1 MEKFDN
7 IEDFKKTLLML
18 YKQEEALKRG
28 VSYWDTT
35 TSNMDG
41 TFFGEQFDNTIRI
54 AITKKENTEFMQ
66 EIDEEA
72 LIEQARQEFLEDL
85 DKNNKND

>member
-18 YKQEEALKRG
+18 YKQEEALKRS

-41 TFFGEQFDNTIRI
+41 TFFGEQFDNAIRI
-54 AITKKENTEFMQ
+54 AITKKENPEFMQ

-85 DKNNKND
+85 NKTNKK

>member
-1 MEKFDN
+1 
-7 IEDFKKTLLML
+7 ML

-54 AITKKENTEFMQ
+54 AITKKENPEFMQ

-85 DKNNKND
+85 NKTNKQ

>member
-1 MEKFDN
+1 
-7 IEDFKKTLLML
+7 ML

-41 TFFGEQFDNTIRI
+41 TFLGEQFDNAIRI
-54 AITKKENTEFMQ
+54 ASTKKENPEFMQ

-85 DKNNKND
+85 NKTNKK

>member
-7 IEDFKKTLLML
+7 IEEFKKTLLML

-54 AITKKENTEFMQ
+54 AITKKENPEYMQ

-85 DKNNKND
+85 NKTNKK

>member
-1 MEKFDN
+1 
-7 IEDFKKTLLML
+7 ML

-54 AITKKENTEFMQ
+54 AITKKENPEYMQ

-85 DKNNKND
+85 NKTNK

>member
-7 IEDFKKTLLML
+7 IEEFKKTLLML

-54 AITKKENTEFMQ
+54 AITKKENPEFMQ
-66 EIDEEA
+66 EIDEEV

-85 DKNNKND
+85 NKTNKK

>member
-7 IEDFKKTLLML
+7 IEDFKKCLIRF
-18 YKQEEALKRG
+18 YKQEEALKRDL
-28 VSYWDTT
+28 SYWDTT

-54 AITKKENTEFMQ
+54 AITKKENPEFMQ

-85 DKNNKND
+85 NKTNKK

>member
-1 MEKFDN
+1 
-7 IEDFKKTLLML
+7 ML

-54 AITKKENTEFMQ
+54 AITKKENPELMQ

-85 DKNNKND
+85 NKTNKK

>member
-28 VSYWDTT
+28 VSYWDTI

-54 AITKKENTEFMQ
+54 AITKKENPEYMQ

-85 DKNNKND
+85 NKTNKK

>member
-1 MEKFDN
+1 
-7 IEDFKKTLLML
+7 
-18 YKQEEALKRG
+18 
-28 VSYWDTT
+28 
-35 TSNMDG
+35 MDG

-54 AITKKENTEFMQ
+54 AITKKENPEFMQ

-85 DKNNKND
+85 NKTNKKW

>member
-1 MEKFDN
+1 MENFDN
-7 IEDFKKTLLML
+7 IEDFKKNLLML

-54 AITKKENTEFMQ
+54 AITKKENPEYMQ

-85 DKNNKND
+85 NKTNKK

>member
-7 IEDFKKTLLML
+7 IEEFKKTLLML

-54 AITKKENTEFMQ
+54 AITKKENPEFMQ

-72 LIEQARQEFLEDL
+72 LIEQARQELLEDL
-85 DKNNKND
+85 NKTNKK

>member
-1 MEKFDN
+1 MENFDN
-7 IEDFKKTLLML
+7 IEDFKKNLLML

-28 VSYWDTT
+28 VSYWDTS

-54 AITKKENTEFMQ
+54 AITKKENPEYMQ

-85 DKNNKND
+85 NKTNKK

>member
-1 MEKFDN
+1 
-7 IEDFKKTLLML
+7 ML

-54 AITKKENTEFMQ
+54 AITKKENPEFMQ

-85 DKNNKND
+85 NKTNKND

>member
-28 VSYWDTT
+28 VSNWDTT

-41 TFFGEQFDNTIRI
+41 TFFGEQFDNAIRI
-54 AITKKENTEFMQ
+54 TITKKENPEFMQ
-66 EIDEEA
+66 EIDEEV

-85 DKNNKND
+85 NKTNKK

>member
-1 MEKFDN
+1 
-7 IEDFKKTLLML
+7 ML

-54 AITKKENTEFMQ
+54 AITKKENPEFMQ
-66 EIDEEA
+66 EIDEEV

-85 DKNNKND
+85 NKTNKK

>member
-7 IEDFKKTLLML
+7 IEDFKKTLLIL

-41 TFFGEQFDNTIRI
+41 TFFGEEFDNAIRI
-54 AITKKENTEFMQ
+54 AITKKENPEFTQ
-66 EIDEEA
+66 EIDEET

-85 DKNNKND
+85 NKTNKK

>member
-1 MEKFDN
+1 MEKFEN
-7 IEDFKKTLLML
+7 IEEFKKTLIML

-28 VSYWDTT
+28 VSYWDTS

-41 TFFGEQFDNTIRI
+41 TFFGEQFDNAIRI
-54 AITKKENTEFMQ
+54 AFTKKENPEFMQ

-85 DKNNKND
+85 NKTKKK

>member
-7 IEDFKKTLLML
+7 VEDFKKTLLML

-41 TFFGEQFDNTIRI
+41 TFFGEQFDNAIRI
-54 AITKKENTEFMQ
+54 AITKKENPEFMQ

-85 DKNNKND
+85 NKTNKNE

>member
-28 VSYWDTT
+28 ISYWDTT

-54 AITKKENTEFMQ
+54 AITKKENPEFMQ

-85 DKNNKND
+85 NKTNKK

>member
-7 IEDFKKTLLML
+7 IEEFKKTLIML

-28 VSYWDTT
+28 VSYWDTS

-54 AITKKENTEFMQ
+54 AITKKENPEFMQ

-85 DKNNKND
+85 NKTNKK

>member
-28 VSYWDTT
+28 VSNWDTT

-41 TFFGEQFDNTIRI
+41 TIIGERFDNPIRI
-54 AITKKENTEFMQ
+54 SITKQHNPEFTEQ
-66 EIDEEA
+66 IDEEA

-85 DKNNKND
+85 NKTNKND

>member
-18 YKQEEALKRG
+18 YKQEEALKRS

-41 TFFGEQFDNTIRI
+41 TFLGEQFDNAIRI
-54 AITKKENTEFMQ
+54 AITKKENPEFMQ

-85 DKNNKND
+85 NKTNKK

>member
-7 IEDFKKTLLML
+7 IEEFKKTLLML
-18 YKQEEALKRG
+18 HKQEEALKRG

-41 TFFGEQFDNTIRI
+41 TFFGEQFDNAIRI
-54 AITKKENTEFMQ
+54 AITKKENPEFMQ

-85 DKNNKND
+85 NKTNKND

>member
-1 MEKFDN
+1 
-7 IEDFKKTLLML
+7 ML

-54 AITKKENTEFMQ
+54 TITKKENPEFMQ

-85 DKNNKND
+85 NKTNKK

>member
-7 IEDFKKTLLML
+7 IEEFKKTLLML

-41 TFFGEQFDNTIRI
+41 TFFGEQFDNAIRI
-54 AITKKENTEFMQ
+54 AITKKENPEFMQ

-85 DKNNKND
+85 NKTNKK

>member
-1 MEKFDN
+1 
-7 IEDFKKTLLML
+7 ML

-54 AITKKENTEFMQ
+54 AITKKENPEFMQ

-85 DKNNKND
+85 NKTNKK

>member
-28 VSYWDTT
+28 ISYWDTT

-41 TFFGEQFDNTIRI
+41 TFFGEQFDNAIRI
-54 AITKKENTEFMQ
+54 AITKKENAEFMQ

-85 DKNNKND
+85 NKTNKK

>member
-1 MEKFDN
+1 MEKCDN
-7 IEDFKKTLLML
+7 IEEFKKTLLML
-18 YKQEEALKRG
+18 YKQEEALRRG

-41 TFFGEQFDNTIRI
+41 TFFGEQFDNAIRI
-54 AITKKENTEFMQ
+54 AITKKENPEFIQ

-85 DKNNKND
+85 NKTNKK

>member
-1 MEKFDN
+1 
-7 IEDFKKTLLML
+7 ML

-54 AITKKENTEFMQ
+54 AITKKENPEFMQ

-72 LIEQARQEFLEDL
+72 LVEQARQEFLEDL
-85 DKNNKND
+85 NKTNKK

>member
-7 IEDFKKTLLML
+7 IEEFKKTLLML

-54 AITKKENTEFMQ
+54 AITKKENPELMQ

-85 DKNNKND
+85 NKTNKK

>member
-7 IEDFKKTLLML
+7 IEEFKKTLLML

-54 AITKKENTEFMQ
+54 AITKKENPEFMQ

-85 DKNNKND
+85 TNKK

>member
-54 AITKKENTEFMQ
+54 AITKKENPEYMQ
-66 EIDEEA
+66 EIDEEV

-85 DKNNKND
+85 NKTNKK

>member
-18 YKQEEALKRG
+18 YKQEEVLKRG

-54 AITKKENTEFMQ
+54 AITKNENPEFMR

-85 DKNNKND
+85 NKTNKK

>member
-1 MEKFDN
+1 
-7 IEDFKKTLLML
+7 ML

-54 AITKKENTEFMQ
+54 AITKKENPEYMQ

-85 DKNNKND
+85 NKTNKK